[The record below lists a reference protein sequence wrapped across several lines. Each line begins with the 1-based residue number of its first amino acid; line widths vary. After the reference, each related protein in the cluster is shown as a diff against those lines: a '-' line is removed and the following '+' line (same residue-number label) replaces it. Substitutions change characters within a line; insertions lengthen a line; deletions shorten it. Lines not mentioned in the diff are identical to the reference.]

1 MLCLYLQAPFGV
13 SRTFTAGSFRP
24 TAEFV
29 SYSAFYGLLL
39 NVAGI
44 EMRHDDGRSVM
55 TLIKPDLPK
64 FRLALG
70 ALSFPL
76 QHSIYQQMHS
86 YRVGGQEKVPDPDNP
101 GSMISVE
108 GLGLRRTKGGKYNI
122 TPTRRAFLSDIRA
135 YIALD
140 ADGEF
145 EPQVLAGLR
154 GESSRTYGL
163 PFLGDNSFLLDKLA
177 NVEQPEPAYWYVPVL
192 PDTAGG
198 LRERV
203 TRLTVTIDRA
213 DMSRTTSALF
223 APTEQPTT
231 EIPAQ
236 AWVPVGY

>member
-13 SRTFTAGSFRP
+13 ARTFTAGSFRP
-24 TAEFV
+24 TAEFI
-29 SYSAFYGLLL
+29 SYSAAYGLLL

-44 EMRHDDGRSVM
+44 EMRHDDGESVM

>member
-13 SRTFTAGSFRP
+13 ARTFTAGSSRP
-24 TAEFV
+24 TAEFI
-29 SYSAFYGLLL
+29 SYSAAYGLLL
-39 NVAGI
+39 NVVGI
-44 EMRHDDGRSVM
+44 EMRHDDGESVM
-55 TLIKPDLPK
+55 TLIKP
-64 FRLALG
+64 ALG
-70 ALSFPL
+70 ARWFPL
-76 QHSIYQQMHS
+76 QHSIYQQLHN
-86 YRVGGQEKVPDPDNP
+86 YPVGSETGKQYEP
-101 GSMISVE
+101 GA
-108 GLGLRRTKGGKYNI
+108 KGSKYNI

-140 ADGEF
+140 ADGQF
-145 EPQVLAGLR
+145 ESQVLAGLR

-177 NVEQPEPAYWYVPVL
+177 KVEQPEPAYWYVPVL

-203 TRLTVTIDRA
+203 TRLTVSIDRA

-223 APTEQPTT
+223 APTKEPVS

-236 AWVPVGY
+236 AWVQVGY

>member
-13 SRTFTAGSFRP
+13 FRTFTAGSFRP
-24 TAEFV
+24 TAEFI
-29 SYSAFYGLLL
+29 SYSAAYGLLL

-44 EMRHDDGRSVM
+44 EMRHDDGESVM

-70 ALSFPL
+70 AQSFPF
-76 QHSIYQQMHS
+76 QHSIYQQLHN
-86 YRVGGQEKVPDPDNP
+86 YPVGSETGKQYEP
-101 GSMISVE
+101 GA
-108 GLGLRRTKGGKYNI
+108 KGSKYNI

-140 ADGEF
+140 ADGAF
-145 EPQVLAGLR
+145 ESQVLAGLK

-177 NVEQPEPAYWYVPVL
+177 KVEQPEPAHWYVPVL
-192 PDTAGG
+192 PDAAGG

-203 TRLTVTIDRA
+203 TRLSVTIDRV

-223 APTEQPTT
+223 APTEKPAT
-231 EIPAQ
+231 EIPND
-236 AWVPVGY
+236 AWIAVGY

>member
-13 SRTFTAGSFRP
+13 ARTFTAGSSRP
-24 TAEFV
+24 TAEFI
-29 SYSAFYGLLL
+29 SYSAAYGLLL
-39 NVAGI
+39 NVVGI
-44 EMRHDDGRSVM
+44 EMRHDDGESVM

-64 FRLALG
+64 FKLALG
-70 ALSFPL
+70 ARWFPL
-76 QHSIYQQMHS
+76 QHSIYQQLHN
-86 YRVGGQEKVPDPDNP
+86 YPVGSETGKQYEP
-101 GSMISVE
+101 GA
-108 GLGLRRTKGGKYNI
+108 KGSKYNI

-140 ADGEF
+140 ADGQF
-145 EPQVLAGLR
+145 ESQVLAGLR

-177 NVEQPEPAYWYVPVL
+177 KVEQPEPAYWYVPVL

-203 TRLTVTIDRA
+203 TRLTVSIDRA

-223 APTEQPTT
+223 APTKEPVS

-236 AWVPVGY
+236 AWVQVGY

>member
-29 SYSAFYGLLL
+29 SYSAIYGLLL

-44 EMRHDDGRSVM
+44 EMRHDDGESVM
-55 TLIKPDLPK
+55 TLIKPNLPK

-76 QHSIYQQMHS
+76 QHSIYQQLHN
-86 YRVGGQEKVPDPDNP
+86 YRVGENDKIDDPAKPGMKITLKEEGQRRCK
-101 GSMISVE
+101 GS
-108 GLGLRRTKGGKYNI
+108 KYNV
-122 TPTRRAFLSDIRA
+122 TPARRAFLSDIRA
-135 YIALD
+135 YIALE
-140 ADGEF
+140 ADGKF
-145 EPQVLAGLR
+145 ECHLLAGLK

-177 NVEQPEPAYWYVPVL
+177 KVEQPEPAYWYVPVL

-203 TRLTVTIDRA
+203 TRLTLTIDRA

-236 AWVPVGY
+236 AWVTVGY

>member
-76 QHSIYQQMHS
+76 QHSIYQQLHN
-86 YRVGGQEKVPDPDNP
+86 YPVGSETGKQYEA
-101 GSMISVE
+101 GA
-108 GLGLRRTKGGKYNI
+108 KGNKYNV
-122 TPTRRAFLSDIRA
+122 TPTRRAFLSDIKA
-135 YIALD
+135 YLAVDADSWFESQLD
-140 ADGEF
+140 AALG
-145 EPQVLAGLR
+145 
-154 GESSRTYGL
+154 GESPRTYGL
-163 PFLGDNSFLLDKLA
+163 PFLGDNNFLLDKLA
-177 NVEQPEPAYWYVPVL
+177 RVEQPEPAHWYVPL
-192 PDTAGG
+192 KPDATGG

-223 APTEQPTT
+223 VPTEQPVA

-236 AWVPVGY
+236 AWVQVGY

>member
-13 SRTFTAGSFRP
+13 ARTFTAGSSRP
-24 TAEFV
+24 TAEFI
-29 SYSAFYGLLL
+29 SYSAAYGLLL
-39 NVAGI
+39 NVVGI
-44 EMRHDDGRSVM
+44 EMRHDDGESVM
-55 TLIKPDLPK
+55 TLIRSNLPK
-64 FRLALG
+64 FKLAMA
-70 ALSFPL
+70 ALSFPR
-76 QHSIYQQMHS
+76 QHSIYQQLHN
-86 YRVGGQEKVPDPDNP
+86 YPVGSETGKQYEP
-101 GSMISVE
+101 GA
-108 GLGLRRTKGGKYNI
+108 KGSKYNI

-140 ADGEF
+140 ADGQF
-145 EPQVLAGLR
+145 ESQVLAGLR

-177 NVEQPEPAYWYVPVL
+177 KVEQPEPAYWYVPVL

-203 TRLTVTIDRA
+203 TRLTVSIDRA

-223 APTEQPTT
+223 APTKEPVS

-236 AWVPVGY
+236 AWVQVGY